1 MLDPF
6 GRSIEYLRLS
16 ITDRCNLRC
25 RYCMP
30 EEGVPALGHGDI
42 LSYEE
47 LLRIARIAVGLGI
60 RKIRVTGGEPLIR
73 RGVVE
78 FIAQLAVL
86 PGTPEIVLTTN
97 GLRLAE
103 LAIPLKEAGLQRV
116 NVSLDTLRPERFR
129 QLTRRDGL
137 AQVLAGL
144 AAAEQAGLNPVKVN
158 VIPLKGVN
166 NDELLDF
173 ARLTLEHPWEVRFIE
188 FMPISPD
195 LEFSPADRIPMAE
208 VEQLLLPLG
217 PLETLP
223 RRDSAGPARIY
234 RLPGAPGLLGLIPAV
249 SGHFCPEC
257 NRLRVTADGRVRGCL
272 FGNQEIDLKTVL
284 RGAGDDQALADLLC
298 KAVGTKPEKHVIG
311 APGFKTPNRRMHGIG
326 G

>member
-30 EEGVPALGHGDI
+30 EEGVPSLEHGDI
-42 LSYEE
+42 LTYEE
-47 LLRIARIAVGLGI
+47 LLRIARVGVALGI
-60 RKIRVTGGEPLIR
+60 RKIRVTGGEPLVR
-73 RGVVE
+73 RGVVD
-78 FIAQLAVL
+78 FIAQLAAL
-86 PGTPEIVLTTN
+86 PGAPEIVLTTN

-103 LAIPLKEAGLQRV
+103 LAAPLKTAGLQRV
-116 NVSLDTLRPERFR
+116 NVSLDTLRPDRF
-129 QLTRRDGL
+129 QHLTRRGGL
-137 AQVLAGL
+137 EQVLAGL
-144 AAAEQAGLNPVKVN
+144 TAAENVGLIPVKIN

-166 NDELLDF
+166 DDELLDF
-173 ARLTLEHPWEVRFIE
+173 ARLTLQHPWDVRFIE

-195 LEFSPADRIPMAE
+195 LEFSPAERIPMAA
-208 VEQLLLPLG
+208 VERQLATLGTLESLPQQ
-217 PLETLP
+217 
-223 RRDSAGPARIY
+223 DSAGPARLY
-234 RLPGAPGLLGLIPAV
+234 RLPAARGCVGLIPAV

-272 FGNQEIDLKTVL
+272 FGNQEVDLKTVL
-284 RGAGDDQALADLLC
+284 RSTGDDTALAGLLQA
-298 KAVGTKPEKHVIG
+298 AVGAKPEKHGIG
-311 APGFKTPNRRMHGIG
+311 SPEFKAPNRRMQEIG

>member
-1 MLDPF
+1 MLDSY

-30 EEGVPALGHGDI
+30 EEGVPPLAHADI

-47 LLRIARIAVGLGI
+47 LLRVAGSCVALGLS
-60 RKIRVTGGEPLIR
+60 KIRVTGGEPLVR
-73 RGVVE
+73 RGVVD
-78 FIAQLAVL
+78 FIAQLAAL
-86 PGTPEIVLTTN
+86 PGAPEITLTTN
-97 GLRLAE
+97 GLLLAE
-103 LAIPLKEAGLQRV
+103 LAGPLKAAGLQRV
-116 NVSLDTLRPERFR
+116 NVSLDTLHPERFAT
-129 QLTRRDGL
+129 LTRRDGL

-144 AAAEQAGLNPVKVN
+144 AAAEAAELNPVKVN

-166 NDELLDF
+166 DDELLDF
-173 ARLTLEHPWEVRFIE
+173 ARLTLRHHWEVRFIE

-195 LEFSPADRIPMAE
+195 LEYGSADGVPMAE
-208 VEQLLLPLG
+208 VERQLRTLG
-217 PLETLP
+217 ALEPLP
-223 RRDSAGPARIY
+223 RRDSAGPARLFRI
-234 RLPGAPGLLGLIPAV
+234 PGARGCIGLIPSV

-272 FGNQEIDLKTVL
+272 FGNQETDLKPVL
-284 RGAGDDQALADLLC
+284 RGGGDAAALAGLLRA
-298 KAVGTKPEKHVIG
+298 AVCAKPERHVIG
-311 APGFKTPNRRMHGIG
+311 SPQFAAPNRRMQGIG

>member
-16 ITDRCNLRC
+16 ITDRCDLRC

-30 EEGVPALGHGDI
+30 AEGVPALTHGDI

-47 LLRIARIAVGLGI
+47 LLRIAQAAVTLGI
-60 RKIRVTGGEPLIR
+60 SKIRVTGGEPLVR
-73 RGVVE
+73 RGVVD
-78 FIAQLAVL
+78 FIAQLAAL

-103 LAIPLKEAGLQRV
+103 LAIPLKAAGLQRV
-116 NVSLDTLRPERFR
+116 NVSLDTLHPERFLH
-129 QLTRRDGL
+129 LTRRDGL
-137 AQVLAGL
+137 QQVLDGL

-166 NDELLDF
+166 ADELLDF
-173 ARLTLEHPWEVRFIE
+173 ARLTLTHPWEVRFIE

-208 VEQLLLPLG
+208 VEQLLQAIG

-223 RRDSAGPARIY
+223 RQDSAGPARRY
-234 RLPGAPGLLGLIPAV
+234 RLPGAQGCVGLIPAV

-284 RGAGDDQALADLLC
+284 RKEGDDAALTKLLRE
-298 KAVGTKPEKHVIG
+298 AVGAKPEKHSIG
-311 APGFKTPNRRMHGIG
+311 SPEFKLPNRRMHGIG

>member
-30 EEGVPALGHGDI
+30 EEGVTALAHGDI

-47 LLRIARIAVGLGI
+47 LLCVARTCVELGI
-60 RKIRVTGGEPLIR
+60 RKIRVTGGEPLVR
-73 RGVVE
+73 RGVVD
-78 FIAQLAVL
+78 FIARLAAL
-86 PGTPEIVLTTN
+86 PGAPEIALTTN
-97 GLRLAE
+97 GLLLAE
-103 LAIPLKEAGLQRV
+103 MAAPLKAAGLQRV
-116 NVSLDTLRPERFR
+116 NISIDTLRPERFAA
-129 QLTRRDGL
+129 LTRRGGL
-137 AQVLAGL
+137 EQVLAGL
-144 AAAEQAGLNPVKVN
+144 AAADAVGLAPVKIN

-166 NDELLDF
+166 DDELLDF

-195 LEFSPADRIPMAE
+195 LEYGNSAGVPMTE
-208 VEQLLLPLG
+208 VERQLQSLG
-217 PLETLP
+217 HLEPLP
-223 RRDSAGPARIY
+223 RGATAGPARRFRI
-234 RLPGAPGLLGLIPAV
+234 PGASGCLGLIPSV

-272 FGNQEIDLKTVL
+272 FGNQEIDLKPVL
-284 RGAGDDQALADLLC
+284 RSGSGAEALAGQLRAAIC
-298 KAVGTKPEKHVIG
+298 AKPEKHAIG
-311 APGFKTPNRRMHGIG
+311 SPRFTAPNRRMQGIG